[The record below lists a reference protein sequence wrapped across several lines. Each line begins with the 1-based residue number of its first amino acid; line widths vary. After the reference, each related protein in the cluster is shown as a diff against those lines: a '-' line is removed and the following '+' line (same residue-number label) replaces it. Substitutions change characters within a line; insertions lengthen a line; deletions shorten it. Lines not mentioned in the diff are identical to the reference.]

1 MNGTRPQSSQELYPL
16 RIITTGGNTTSGR
29 ILVVERALPAALSTR
44 YTRAKSVKG
53 GLFSFRS
60 VRTQKEDVHLWR
72 IADLPSQKQR
82 EATSSFDLSF
92 SSRLLFLLL
101 LYIYDI
107 VAKDETR

>member
-1 MNGTRPQSSQELYPL
+1 MNGTRLQSSQELYPL

-82 EATSSFDLSF
+82 EPTSSFDLSF